1 MNEKTFQMG
10 RVRKD
15 HPPIPTAASR
25 CSFFCAMNNRYSQSG
40 FTLVE
45 MAIVLV
51 IVALLIGG
59 VLAPLSTQ
67 KEQERRK
74 ENQQL
79 LEDARE
85 ALIGFAVVNG
95 YLPCPDTNG
104 DGIEDT
110 GPNPGDCSRLNATSA
125 NFYPSGAL
133 GRLPWVTLGI
143 NAEFDPWGET
153 HFVRYVVNGA
163 FVGDP
168 GDGTFALTATG
179 TGPGILEIHNDAS
192 DCGGSASLVALNV
205 PAIIWTSAKTD
216 YSLAPV
222 SSVDEIENI
231 NGDNCFVYK
240 EYNTAAGSEYDDQML
255 WLSPNILFN
264 RMISAG
270 VIP

>member
-1 MNEKTFQMG
+1 MTKRHSHN
-10 RVRKD
+10 
-15 HPPIPTAASR
+15 
-25 CSFFCAMNNRYSQSG
+25 G

-51 IVALLIGG
+51 IVGLLIGG

-95 YLPCPDTNG
+95 YLPCPDTDG

-125 NFYPSGAL
+125 NFYPNGTP

-143 NAEFDPWGET
+143 NAEFDPWGDT
-153 HFVRYVVNGA
+153 HLVRYAVNGA
-163 FVGDP
+163 FVGDTL
-168 GDGTFALTATG
+168 DGTFALTASG
-179 TGPGILEIHNDAS
+179 TAPGILEIHNDAT
-192 DCGGSASLVALNV
+192 DCGSTVGLVAFSV
-205 PAIIWTSAKTD
+205 PAVIWSSAKTD
-216 YSLAPV
+216 YAPAPV
-222 SSVDEIENI
+222 SSADELENTD
-231 NGDNCFVYK
+231 NDNCFVDR

-270 VIP
+270 KLP